1 MELRQLK
8 YFIATAEELHFR
20 RAAELVHVA
29 QPALSQQIHQLEE
42 EIGVV
47 LFERS
52 NRKVSLTPAGRVFYE
67 RARIVVDNAS
77 KALQDARSIG
87 RGDAGTLTIGF
98 ISTAAM
104 VVLPSALQFIR
115 ESLPSAEIELR
126 ELDPSHQIDALQAG
140 QLDLGFTISEILDE
154 EFSVRGMGRE
164 NLIAALPDRPKY
176 AELDRVDLAL
186 LAPEATILPI
196 RHARRG
202 YYETVTAAYRLA
214 GVKPARIQCVR
225 MIQTGLVLVG
235 AGLGVALV
243 PECFTHIR
251 MHGVIYR
258 PLADPVPTVEI
269 SAVWRNENRSPLL
282 LKFIREFIEKP
293 AGGRTD

>member
-8 YFIATAEELHFR
+8 YFLATAEELHFR
-20 RAAELVHVA
+20 RAAEIVHVA

-67 RARIVVDNAS
+67 RAKVVVDNAQ
-77 KALQDARSIG
+77 KALQEARSIG

-104 VVLPSALQFIR
+104 AVLPSALRFIQDR
-115 ESLPSAEIELR
+115 LPSAEIELR
-126 ELDPSHQIDALQAG
+126 EMDPSHQIDALQAG
-140 QLDLGFTISEILDE
+140 QLDLGFTISEILDD
-154 EFSVRGMGRE
+154 EFSVRRIGRE
-164 NLIAALPDRPKY
+164 PLIAALPD
-176 AELDRVDLAL
+176 LDRFTGLEQADLRE
-186 LAPEATILPI
+186 LARETTITPN

-202 YYETVTAAYRLA
+202 YYETVTAAYRQA

-235 AGLGVALV
+235 AGLGVSLV
-243 PECFTHIR
+243 PACFDHIR
-251 MHGVIYR
+251 MNGVIYR
-258 PLADPVPTVEI
+258 PLADPVPAVEI

-282 LKFIREFIEKP
+282 LKFIQEFLDKN
-293 AGGRTD
+293 